1 MQQIATVQ
9 TIIPTGDDEVTRRT
23 NGLVQREDDL
33 NAWGRRGYTL
43 GHTAV
48 IQGTERAAFV
58 DTLIRG
64 NDECPLPPGPI
75 FTETSSR
82 RNTC

>member
-43 GHTAV
+43 AHTAL
-48 IQGTERAAFV
+48 IQGSERVTFV
-58 DTLIRG
+58 DTLTRT
-64 NDECPLPPGPI
+64 NDD
-75 FTETSSR
+75 
-82 RNTC
+82 

>member
-43 GHTAV
+43 AHTAV
-48 IQGTERAAFV
+48 IQGTERATFV
-58 DTLIRG
+58 DTLTRDS
-64 NDECPLPPGPI
+64 DE
-75 FTETSSR
+75 
-82 RNTC
+82 